1 MGYSKRDKA
10 QTHTRIVSVAAKRF
24 RERGLEG
31 IGVADV
37 MKEAGVTVG
46 GFYKHF
52 DSRDELVV
60 EALAMAFQDLDRW
73 EEHTDTLTKLLE
85 SYLCEEHRD
94 APGTGCALGAL
105 LGDMSRASRSAKAVY
120 TARLK
125 RSLAYSTGLVP
136 PNGTSDRRARAILM
150 ISAMLGAINLSRAV
164 SDRNLSRKI
173 LQRTRDQLI
182 ALSKPR
188 QRPGGLMRS
197 GQASC
202 EPNVAGRSGARD
214 HDAFDHCGYRLDTT
228 GRNRSPLR
236 HHCHGFRAV
245 PAMRL
250 ALRCPR
256 HS

>member
-10 QTHTRIVSVAAKRF
+10 ETHTRIVSVAAKRF
-24 RERGLEG
+24 RELGLEG

-60 EALAMAFQDLDRW
+60 EALATAFQDLDRW
-73 EEHTDTLTKLLE
+73 EEHTDMLTKLLE
-85 SYLCEEHRD
+85 NYLSEGHRD
-94 APGTGCALGAL
+94 TPGTGCALGAL

-136 PNGTSDRRARAILM
+136 PNGSDRRARAILM

-164 SDRNLSRKI
+164 SDPILSLEI

-182 ALSKPR
+182 SLNKP
-188 QRPGGLMRS
+188 
-197 GQASC
+197 AK
-202 EPNVAGRSGARD
+202 A
-214 HDAFDHCGYRLDTT
+214 H
-228 GRNRSPLR
+228 
-236 HHCHGFRAV
+236 
-245 PAMRL
+245 
-250 ALRCPR
+250 
-256 HS
+256 